1 MEEDKNGKLP
11 VLCDTSVIPLSCPK
25 CLLTFLTLLCFICAL
40 ILLPKQVMLCEHS
53 SFGKKFELHVPVFN
67 FFLQPWDQSFRNRS
81 TLLFVVCV
89 SFPAERSVC
98 LLKRVRMSHNIAY
111 RSVFHL
117 YLPIIHKLKLWSL
130 SVLERRLTDLS
141 LFWVSLFFYRIYLI
155 ANYI

>member
-1 MEEDKNGKLP
+1 MARSLFF
-11 VLCDTSVIPLSCPK
+11 VIPQLSPFPAPNVCWHFWL
-25 CLLTFLTLLCFICAL
+25 CYVLFVLLYCYQSKSCFVNIAHLARSLSYMYQYL
-40 ILLPKQVMLCEHS
+40 I
-53 SFGKKFELHVPVFN
+53 

-98 LLKRVRMSHNIAY
+98 LLKRIRMSHNIAY

-117 YLPIIHKLKLWSL
+117 YLPIIHKLKLWNL